1 MLTQG
6 VIQMKEY
13 RGFIIGLFGG
23 GVILF
28 AYGLV
33 YFFGISSSIMV
44 LAGLIA
50 FFMGITGFVIHA
62 KEFFRELSKRANKDK
77 SQN

>member
-1 MLTQG
+1 
-6 VIQMKEY
+6 MKEY
-13 RGFIIGLFGG
+13 RGLIIGLFGA

-33 YFFGISSSIMV
+33 YFFGISSSVIV

-50 FFMGITGFVIHA
+50 FIMGVIGFVIHA
-62 KEFFRELSKRANKDK
+62 KEFFREFSKRVNNDK
-77 SQN
+77 SQD